1 MGREQ
6 ALNDDNSLAR
16 KGDGIEQGGWST
28 SRLSS
33 PGRLEFTEP
42 GIGDRSG
49 GDHPMIEVDLI
60 RIEVRNRGIDLH
72 SRYQLP

>member
-6 ALNDDNSLAR
+6 ALNDDNSLTG

-42 GIGDRSG
+42 GIGDRPG
-49 GDHPMIEVDLI
+49 GDLLVMKVDLI

-72 SRYQLP
+72 FRYQLP